1 MTVNELSIATGKSKV
16 TIYKVARKLGR
27 LPTVEEVLNRKVGR
41 PRKYKY

>member
-1 MTVNELSIATGKSKV
+1 MTVDELAKATGKSKV

-27 LPTVEEVLNRKVGR
+27 LPTVDEVLNRKVGR